1 MSKKE
6 ISPSE
11 QHFSG
16 SQIRPGQGVIISGS
30 NETSQKS
37 SGSTPWKNDD
47 VSSKHSGDCAIYD
60 SGRADSG
67 FLSETNIHSGQCFS
81 EEISDPPSSSHT
93 SPTKSG
99 ECDIFSSG
107 EQKGETKSYMRLDSG
122 VDVGLDSQFNQLSI
136 KDISLNDL
144 NSPSIKSKNYNL
156 KGSAPANI
164 NVQFSNSVK
173 TSSSGNTEPPVAV
186 TVQPP
191 KPQDISSWEL
201 YFKQD
206 EDGDTQLH
214 IAIIKEFIEVVF
226 SLVRMVPHPS
236 YLDIRNDDCQTPLHL
251 AVLTRQP
258 RMVTRLLCAGASPEI
273 RDRHGNTALHLAV
286 AGGDISCV
294 RALMEPIPAT
304 EINAAQ
310 LRYTPYSKNTAVNT
324 RDLYNYDGL
333 TCVHLAAL
341 NGHIEILR
349 YLVWFGANINAR
361 EWKGGRTPLHLAI
374 ERQDALLCRF
384 LLAECRIDLDAETY
398 AGITPYQ
405 MAVRI
410 DSGVARQLRERGCDT
425 YLELT
430 DDEEDDDDDDNDDEM
445 LGSTAFH
452 GFRIN
457 GGGVV
462 NVSA

>member
-11 QHFSG
+11 QHCSAN
-16 SQIRPGQGVIISGS
+16 QIKTGQELVIPGS
-30 NETSQKS
+30 NETPQKGTS
-37 SGSTPWKNDD
+37 WQNDG
-47 VSSKHSGDCAIYD
+47 VSSKSSKNSGECALYD

-67 FLSETNIHSGQCFS
+67 FLSEANIHSDQYLS
-81 EEISDPPSSSHT
+81 EEITDPPSPSS
-93 SPTKSG
+93 PKSG
-99 ECDIFSSG
+99 ECELLSG
-107 EQKGETKSYMRLDSG
+107 EQKGDTKSYMRLDSG
-122 VDVGLDSQFNQLSI
+122 VDVGLNNQFSELSI

-144 NSPSIKSKNYNL
+144 NAPSFKKNL
-156 KGSAPANI
+156 KNTVPANI
-164 NVQFSNSVK
+164 NAQFSSSVK
-173 TSSSGNTEPPVAV
+173 TTTRATTEPASL
-186 TVQPP
+186 TQQQQQQQP
-191 KPQDISSWEL
+191 KTQTSSWEL
-201 YFKQD
+201 YFQQD

-214 IAIIKEFIEVVF
+214 IAIIKEFIEVVY

-236 YLDIRNDDCQTPLHL
+236 YLDIRNDECQTPLHL

-258 RMVTRLLCAGASPEI
+258 RMVRRLLCAGASPEV

-294 RALMEPIPAT
+294 RALTEPITVAET
-304 EINAAQ
+304 NAAE
-310 LRYTPYSKNTAVNT
+310 LRYTPYTRNTAANT

-374 ERQDALLCRF
+374 ERRDALLCRF

-398 AGITPYQ
+398 AGVTPYQ
-405 MAVRI
+405 MAVRV
-410 DSGVARQLRERGCDT
+410 DSGVARQLSERGCDT

-430 DDEEDDDDDDNDDEM
+430 DEEEDDDDNDDEM
-445 LGSTAFH
+445 LGSAAFR
-452 GFRIN
+452 GFNMN
-457 GGGVV
+457 GGGMV